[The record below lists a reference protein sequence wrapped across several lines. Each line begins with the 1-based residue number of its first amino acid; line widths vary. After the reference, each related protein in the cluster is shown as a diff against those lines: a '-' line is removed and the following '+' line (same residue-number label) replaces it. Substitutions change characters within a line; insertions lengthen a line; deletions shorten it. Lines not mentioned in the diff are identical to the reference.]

1 MEQVFQDIRYGL
13 RTFLR
18 QPGFT
23 LTAVIALALGIGANT
38 AVFSVVY
45 AVLLRP
51 LPYPDPAALVYVRD
65 TYPAV
70 PDASVSFA
78 KFMALKQQTRTLA
91 ALGAVTPAGLTLTG
105 SGQPEQVRGSRIS
118 ASLLAV
124 MGVQPLHGRWFTD
137 AEDLPGGPRAVILG
151 HQLWTRRFG
160 ADPKVLETTVSVDG
174 VARTVVGIMPEGQG
188 YPATSEA
195 WIPLEL
201 APNTPVGGNFLTLI
215 GRMRE
220 GVAVEQVRQDLL
232 AISADFNR
240 QNGLQR
246 DVSVQS
252 LYEAQVSTNRRMLLI
267 LQGAVALVLLVACA
281 NVANL
286 LLARS
291 VSRQRELAIRSALG
305 AGRGRIFRQVLTESL
320 MLSTL
325 GAIAGVLLAGWLMRL
340 FLSMSPT
347 LPRVHTISIDGG
359 ILLFTLAVAMFTGV
373 LFGLAPAR
381 QGFHADPNRS
391 LRGSGTRGATGG
403 SKGASRTLVVA
414 EVALALVLVV
424 GAGLLVKS
432 LIRLQGQSV
441 GFRTEQIFTFN
452 VSLPTARYPQAAPA
466 EFYRRAIE
474 EIRAIPGVQAAAAIN
489 YVPTTNFGFNGGF
502 QVTGQPPFEAG
513 KAPVTEFRFVTPGY
527 FGTLEIPVTRGR
539 DFTDG
544 DGAAGRPVVVIN
556 HAMATRYFPNMDP
569 IGATVQL
576 VVDPKTVVREVV
588 GVVGDVRDRSL
599 DRPPVPEVFLPHAQA
614 PLNAMGIVVRLAG
627 ETPLETVAP
636 AVRQRLAT
644 LDPDVPLVRPQM
656 LRDAVDATAGD
667 TRMISILTGVFALLA
682 ASLASVGIYSLIAY
696 SVAERTREIGI
707 RAALGANRIAV
718 VRMILAEGLALAA
731 IGVAIGL
738 AGAFFL
744 TQTLQTLLYEVTP
757 TDPAVL
763 VTTCLGVFLVALLA
777 SVVPALR
784 ALRVDPM
791 TALRAE

>member
-1 MEQVFQDIRYGL
+1 MEKLVQDLRYGL

-51 LPYPDPAALVYVRD
+51 LPYPDPHALVFVRD

-78 KFMALKQQTRTLA
+78 KFTALKQQTRTLA

-105 SGQPEQVRGSRIS
+105 GGEPEQVRGSRIS
-118 ASLLAV
+118 ASLLHV
-124 MGVQPLHGRWFTD
+124 IGVAPLHGRWFTD
-137 AEDLPGGPRAVILG
+137 AEDLPGGPRAVILS

-160 ADPKVLETTVSVDG
+160 ADPKVLDTTVSVNG
-174 VARTVVGIMPEGQG
+174 VSRTIVGIMPEGQT
-188 YPATSEA
+188 YPAPSEA

-201 APNTPVGGNFLTLI
+201 PPNTPVGGNFLSLV
-215 GRMRE
+215 GRMRD
-220 GVAVEQVRQDLL
+220 GVTVEQVHQDLI
-232 AISADFNR
+232 AISGEFNR

-246 DVSVQS
+246 DVSVRS
-252 LYEAQVSTNRRMLLI
+252 LYEAQVSTNRRMLMI

-305 AGRGRIFRQVLTESL
+305 AGGGRIFRQVLTESL
-320 MLSTL
+320 MLSML
-325 GAIAGVLLAGWLMRL
+325 GATAGVLLAGWLMRL
-340 FLSMSPT
+340 FLSMSPA
-347 LPRVHTISIDGG
+347 LPRVQTISIDGG
-359 ILLFTLAVAMFTGV
+359 ILLFTLAVATCTGV

-391 LRGSGTRGATGG
+391 LRDSGTRGATGG
-403 SKGASRTLVVA
+403 SKGASRTLVAA
-414 EVALALVLVV
+414 EVALALVLVI

-432 LIRLQGQSV
+432 LVRLQGESV
-441 GFRTEQIFTFN
+441 GYETERIFTFN
-452 VSLPTARYPQAAPA
+452 ISLPAAKYPQAAPA
-466 EFYRRAIE
+466 EFYRRALE
-474 EIRAIPGVQAAAAIN
+474 EMRTIPGVQSAAAIN

-527 FGTLEIPVTRGR
+527 FATMDIPVIRGR
-539 DFTDG
+539 EFTEQNSATDH
-544 DGAAGRPVVVIN
+544 PVVIIN
-556 HAMATRYFPNMDP
+556 QAMATRYFQNMDP
-569 IGATVQL
+569 IGATIQL
-576 VVDPKTVVREVV
+576 VVDPPTVVREVI
-588 GVVGDVRDRSL
+588 GVVADVRSRSL
-599 DRPPVPEVFLPHAQA
+599 DRPAVPEVFLPHAQA

-627 ETPLETVAP
+627 KMPAEAVAP
-636 AVRQRLAT
+636 AVRQRIAA
-644 LDPDVPLVRPQM
+644 LDPDLPLVRPQM
-656 LRDAVDATAGD
+656 LKAAVDATAGN
-667 TRMISILTGVFALLA
+667 TRMISVLTSGFAVLAALLA
-682 ASLASVGIYSLIAY
+682 GVGIYSLIAY

-707 RAALGANRIAV
+707 RAALGADRWAV
-718 VRMILAEGLALAA
+718 VRLILAEGVALAA
-731 IGVAIGL
+731 VGVAIGL
-738 AGAFFL
+738 VGAFFL

-791 TALRAE
+791 IALRAE

>member
-1 MEQVFQDIRYGL
+1 MEQVLQDVRYGL
-13 RTFLR
+13 RSFIR

-51 LPYPDPAALVYVRD
+51 LPYPDAAALVWVRD

-78 KFMALKQQTRTLA
+78 KFMALKRQTRTLA
-91 ALGAVTPAGLTLTG
+91 ALGAVTPAGLTVTG
-105 SGQPEQVRGSRIS
+105 RGEPEQVRGSRIS
-118 ASLLAV
+118 ASLLQV
-124 MGVQPLHGRWFTD
+124 IGVPPLHGRWFTEV
-137 AEDLPGGPRAVILG
+137 EDLPAGPRAVILS

-174 VARTVVGIMPEGQG
+174 ISRTIVGIMPEGQG
-188 YPATSEA
+188 FPATTEA

-201 APNTPVGGNFLTLI
+201 APDTPVGGNFLSLV
-215 GRMRE
+215 GRMRD
-220 GVAVEQVRQDLL
+220 GVTVEQAHQDLMT
-232 AISADFNR
+232 ITQEFNR

-252 LYEAQVSTNRRMLLI
+252 LYESQVSTNRRMLLI

-320 MLSTL
+320 MLSSL
-325 GAIAGVLLAGWLMRL
+325 GGVAGVLLAGWLMRL
-340 FLSMSPT
+340 FLSMSPA
-347 LPRVHTISIDGG
+347 LPRVQTISIDGG
-359 ILLFTLAVAMFTGV
+359 ILLFTLGVAMFTGV

-381 QGFHADPNRS
+381 QGFHVDPNRS
-391 LRGSGTRGATGG
+391 LRDSGTRGATGG
-403 SKGASRTLVVA
+403 AKGASRTLVVA

-432 LIRLQGQSV
+432 LLRLQGQSV
-441 GFRTEQIFTFN
+441 GYETDRIFTFN
-452 VSLPTARYPQAAPA
+452 LSLPAAKYPKDAPA
-466 EFYRRAIE
+466 AFFRRAIE
-474 EIRAIPGVQAAAAIN
+474 EIRTIPGVESAAAIN
-489 YVPTTNFGFNGGF
+489 YVPTTSFGFNGGF

-527 FGTLEIPVTRGR
+527 FATMDIPVIRGQE
-539 DFTDG
+539 FTDRHSAS
-544 DGAAGRPVVVIN
+544 DRPVVIIN
-556 HAMATRYFPNMDP
+556 QAMATRYFPNMDP
-569 IGATVQL
+569 IGATMQL
-576 VVDPKTVVREVV
+576 VVDPQTVVREVI

-599 DRPPVPEVFLPHAQA
+599 DRAPVPEVFLPHAQG
-614 PLNAMGIVVRLAG
+614 PLTAMGIVVRLAG
-627 ETPLETVAP
+627 DIPAETIAP
-636 AVRQRLAT
+636 AVRQRLAA
-644 LDPDVPLVRPQM
+644 LDPDLPMVRPQM
-656 LRDAVDATAGD
+656 LRDSVEATAGNS
-667 TRMISILTGVFALLA
+667 RMISLLTSVFALLA
-682 ASLASVGIYSLIAY
+682 ALLASVGIYSLIAY

-707 RAALGANRIAV
+707 RAALGANRAAV
-718 VRMILAEGLALAA
+718 VRLILAEGLALAA
-731 IGVAIGL
+731 TGVAIGL
-738 AGAFFL
+738 VGAFFL

-757 TDPAVL
+757 TDPIVL
-763 VTTCLGVFLVALLA
+763 ITTCLGVFLVALLA
-777 SVVPALR
+777 SVIPALR